1 MSTNYINS
9 IPNILNQS
17 QLSLTREQ
25 LNFDQIKEEQIKL
38 RAELDNR
45 ENEFHS
51 WLGYNQ
57 ITPEQVK
64 ADVLSRVLKRELMRY
79 ITTLFNFYYD
89 TFFPAPSNPHRAGHT
104 FDSGRRNNPV
114 EDFTSQDY
122 AMFVHNI
129 LYSNNGDGKYLQ
141 PHIQEKKINK
151 TRSHVQHRRSP
162 AGIAYR
168 ETLRTSHSGEPET
181 LYTGSVGESYPV
193 PADQKE
199 TLIKLIKKNT
209 TAYFPD
215 YIPGQSPTDFEIED
229 KAIKIIRALRNPET
243 KIVNTSTK
251 TFLCSDKC
259 MIFGSAAAAVLI
271 AFAIRV
277 GYSWITGT
285 GDTRR
290 KGTKKTRNR
299 RTRSNKK

>member
-1 MSTNYINS
+1 MTTNYINS
-9 IPNILNQS
+9 IPNAQNQS
-17 QLSLTREQ
+17 QISLTLVQ
-25 LNFDQIKEEQIKL
+25 SKFDQIRQEQKQL
-38 RAELDNR
+38 RVELDDR
-45 ENEFHS
+45 EKEFHS
-51 WLGYNQ
+51 WLAYYK

-64 ADVLSRVLKRELMRY
+64 FDRLSRVLTLELKRY

-104 FDSGRRNNPV
+104 FDAGRRNNPV
-114 EDFTSQDY
+114 EDFVSRDY

-141 PHIQEKKINK
+141 HHIQEKHINT
-151 TRSHVQHRRSP
+151 TRRHVQHSLNP
-162 AGIAYR
+162 AGQVYR
-168 ETLRTSHSGEPET
+168 EFRRTSHSGEPET
-181 LYTGSVGESYPV
+181 LYTGSVGEAYPI
-193 PADQKE
+193 PTDQKE
-199 TLIKLIKKNT
+199 DLITLIKNNP
-209 TAYFPD
+209 AEYFPD
-215 YIPGQSPTDFEIED
+215 HAYHRPPTDNEIQD
-229 KAIKIIRALRNPET
+229 KAIKIIRELQNPET

-259 MIFGSAAAAVLI
+259 MIFGSAAAAALI

-277 GYSWITGT
+277 GYSWITGK